1 MVGGS
6 GGGVGRLWI
15 WEYGRLNGHSRLR
28 SAWRKWLEDLVLEGR
43 LDLLPRE
50 RGGGVGGS
58 GVVVKSSA
66 RAGGPRAAALV
77 CCGGWGA
84 GMARSVCRVTVVG
97 CDFGDFGVSFVST
110 VAGR

>member
-50 RGGGVGGS
+50 RGGGVRVSADAGVE
-58 GVVVKSSA
+58 GVVSSA
-66 RAGGPRAAALV
+66 GRFWP
-77 CCGGWGA
+77 
-84 GMARSVCRVTVVG
+84 ARLS
-97 CDFGDFGVSFVST
+97 ST
-110 VAGR
+110 VGVAAKGVCSVLCG